1 MVFTRWASA
10 RVGQWI
16 GRVVRGVDRRL
27 RIGVGCGVSCWACR
41 GMARKSE
48 SGVAGVVRRRV
59 GGEVRFR
66 GAQVRGCLG
75 RKLNRL
81 LGDAVHTGVGCTG
94 ASRDMPRCVAGRLS
108 LVRSATKTRS
118 RRSICRWLTKLPRA
132 GVQSADLR
140 RRLRFHCL
148 TEARIPKTL
157 DIEPRLYGQ
166 ISTLHLFSGFIPAI
180 GVDK

>member
-1 MVFTRWASA
+1 MVFSRWVSP

-66 GAQVRGCLG
+66 GGSGARLFGSQVES
-75 RKLNRL
+75 
-81 LGDAVHTGVGCTG
+81 VTG
-94 ASRDMPRCVAGRLS
+94 
-108 LVRSATKTRS
+108 
-118 RRSICRWLTKLPRA
+118 
-132 GVQSADLR
+132 
-140 RRLRFHCL
+140 
-148 TEARIPKTL
+148 
-157 DIEPRLYGQ
+157 
-166 ISTLHLFSGFIPAI
+166 
-180 GVDK
+180 

>member
-1 MVFTRWASA
+1 MVFSRWVSA

-66 GAQVRGCLG
+66 GGSGAQLFGSQVESG
-75 RKLNRL
+75 
-81 LGDAVHTGVGCTG
+81 TG
-94 ASRDMPRCVAGRLS
+94 
-108 LVRSATKTRS
+108 
-118 RRSICRWLTKLPRA
+118 
-132 GVQSADLR
+132 
-140 RRLRFHCL
+140 
-148 TEARIPKTL
+148 
-157 DIEPRLYGQ
+157 
-166 ISTLHLFSGFIPAI
+166 
-180 GVDK
+180 